1 MSDPIRVGIAGTG
14 SYVPERRLSNLEL
27 EKMVDTSD
35 AWIVER
41 TGIRE
46 RRIVAEGMTCS
57 DLAFE
62 ASRRALE
69 SSGVLAKDL
78 DLIIVATVTADS
90 PLPSAACLLQ
100 HRLGAEK
107 AAAFDLAAACA
118 GFIYATST
126 GKQFVKSGR
135 YKNVLVVGAEVLS
148 SITDYQDRN
157 SCILFGDGAGA
168 AVLTA
173 DASQGEILSTFLRGD
188 GSGADLIHIPAGGSR
203 LRTTHQTIEDR
214 GHYMKLRGREVFKF
228 AVSRMTELI
237 ESAIAKY
244 DMKED
249 DLGLVIPHQVNLRV
263 IDAALRRLEIPPEK
277 VFTNIDRYGNTSSAS
292 IPIALDEA
300 RRAGRLVKDKY
311 VICVAFGA
319 GLTWGSIV
327 LRW

>member
-1 MSDPIRVGIAGTG
+1 MTDIIRVGIAGTG
-14 SYVPERRLSNLEL
+14 SFVPDRRLSNFDL

-46 RRIVAEGMTCS
+46 RRIVDDGVTCS
-57 DLAFE
+57 DLALA
-62 ASRRALE
+62 ASQRALE
-69 SSGVLAKDL
+69 SSGVAAKDL

-90 PLPSAACLLQ
+90 PLPSAASLLQ

-118 GFIYATST
+118 GFIYAAST
-126 GKQFVKSGR
+126 GKQFIKSGR
-135 YKNVLVVGAEVLS
+135 YKKVLVVGAEVLS
-148 SITDYQDRN
+148 SITDYEDRN

-173 DASQGEILSTFLRGD
+173 DAPHGEILSSYLRCD

-203 LRTTHQTIEDR
+203 LRVTHKTVDDH
-214 GHYMKLRGREVFKF
+214 GHFMKLRGREVFKF

-244 DMKED
+244 AMTSD
-249 DLGLVIPHQVNLRV
+249 DLGIVIPHQVNLRV
-263 IDAALRRLEIPPEK
+263 IDAALRRLEIPTEK
-277 VFTNIDRYGNTSSAS
+277 VFTNIDRYGNTSAAS

-300 RRAGRLVKDKY
+300 RRANLLVDGKY